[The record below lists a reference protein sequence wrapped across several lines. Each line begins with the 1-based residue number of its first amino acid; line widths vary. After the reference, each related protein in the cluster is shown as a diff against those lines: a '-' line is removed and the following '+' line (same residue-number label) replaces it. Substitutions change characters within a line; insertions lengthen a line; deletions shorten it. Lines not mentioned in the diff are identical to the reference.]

1 MNQNLRRFLLIAT
14 VFLCLLLIFYGG
26 ALAAYRTAL
35 IWG

>member
-14 VFLCLLLIFYGG
+14 VLFCLLLIFYGG
-26 ALAAYRTAL
+26 ALAAYRTAQ